1 MRELLHPANAP
12 TLEHAKE
19 QAAIASLNGCSWS
32 FQSAGQ
38 VLSKDQLLS
47 ASPVAVC
54 TTNTSV
60 TLEVEVVTA
69 DVYNEVSAAFTT
81 GEHTTTESHNKA
93 VETHLADHHPAWLAK
108 AMLGMMLTGRTSCV
122 LTVAHR
128 SSSARAHAML
138 RMNSDF
144 CAELRRDLIAAIRLH
159 QGCQRVSPARVNA
172 APSSGGV
179 TRRPNRERYAD
190 TNCPGL
196 IKLEVR
202 AAQSG
207 AGGAVVVASVA
218 PCDGSHP
225 YAGVD
230 KALEP
235 AGEELVAWATQ
246 KELDGVQLAALVK
259 RLHRLEGKPVDTKR
273 LAYLLC
279 KEVTKFS
286 DDAGAPKDDQAA
298 YVMTLAEAGFTLSWW
313 TLGNEALARAE
324 GRQSKRT
331 KRSAGASMTAAHEP
345 SPASRGPS
353 GINLTSR
360 SSLVVATVGDR
371 CWVLP
376 PGWMATGRRTERVS
390 GACLPDLC
398 AFSGVRA
405 GWWWGRGQ
413 ATADAS
419 GLKPKSVLTT
429 AGLKPKSV
437 LTTGQLVT
445 SLETESVLM
454 TWFNPSPPT
463 LRRMPRSLAADKRP
477 ALERVGSPVKRE
489 SRA

>member
-1 MRELLHPANAP
+1 VRELLHPAKAP
-12 TLEHAKE
+12 PSEHGKE

-32 FQSAGQ
+32 FQSVGQ

-60 TLEVEVVTA
+60 TLEVEVVRA
-69 DVYNEVSAAFTT
+69 DVYNKVSAAFTR
-81 GEHTTTESHNKA
+81 GEHTTTESHIKA
-93 VETHLADHHPAWLAK
+93 VETYLADHHPAWLAK
-108 AMLGMMLTGRTSCV
+108 AMLGMMLTSRTNCV

-128 SSSARAHAML
+128 SSSAQAHAML

-159 QGCQRVSPARVNA
+159 QGYQRVSPARVNA

-179 TRRPNRERYAD
+179 TRRPNRERHAD
-190 TNCPGL
+190 TGCPGM
-196 IKLEVR
+196 IQLEVQM
-202 AAQSG
+202 AQSG
-207 AGGAVVVASVA
+207 AGGAVVVASVT

-225 YAGVD
+225 HAGVD

-235 AGEELVAWATQ
+235 EGEELVAWATQ

-286 DDAGAPKDDQAA
+286 DTDAPKDDQAA
-298 YVMTLAEAGFTLSWW
+298 YVMTLAEARFTLSWW

-324 GRQSKRT
+324 GRKSKRT

-371 CWVLP
+371 CWTLP
-376 PGWMATGRRTERVS
+376 PGWMATGRRTESVS

-398 AFSGVRA
+398 AFSGRRS
-405 GWWWGRGQ
+405 WGGGGGGRRG
-413 ATADAS
+413 
-419 GLKPKSVLTT
+419 
-429 AGLKPKSV
+429 
-437 LTTGQLVT
+437 
-445 SLETESVLM
+445 
-454 TWFNPSPPT
+454 
-463 LRRMPRSLAADKRP
+463 
-477 ALERVGSPVKRE
+477 
-489 SRA
+489 